1 MACWWSFET
10 CSREGVVVWQVVG
23 AVWQT
28 VVVVVVA
35 VVCVAAPVASLPLSS
50 VVVVASVVDV
60 AETSSR
66 DETASSS
73 PAPTYLPSC
82 DLGDQVASVV
92 GVVVGA
98 WRSSAC

>member
-28 VVVVVVA
+28 VVVVVA
-35 VVCVAAPVASLPLSS
+35 VVCVAALVASLPLSS
-50 VVVVASVVDV
+50 VVVVASADV

-73 PAPTYLPSC
+73 PAPTSLPSC